1 MKLSR
6 LAFENVKKSYKDY
19 FIYFLTLMFSVCL
32 FYTFNSFS
40 SQKSIME
47 LSESQQTSLQ
57 VVGLFMNLL
66 SVFVVFVLAFLILY
80 ANNFLIRRR
89 KKEFGIYMM
98 LGMEKKDISKI
109 LVYETLLVGSLSLI
123 TGLILGIGCSQILG
137 IVTAKGFGITVD
149 YHIIF
154 SFGAMLATIL
164 SFSAIFLI
172 IMLLNTRV
180 ISKVKLIDLLHAKKK
195 VEKIRI
201 NNPIIAVILL
211 IISLICLGI
220 AYWLTSYSLET
231 FAVGL
236 AQIMLLGSIGTILFF
251 VSLSGFLLQFIK
263 LSKNIYYKKL
273 NIYVLRQINAKI
285 NTTSVSMGVVCLM
298 LLLSIGALSCGLSLN
313 ASVSKVFDQATIYP
327 FTYHQDEPIPEKDM
341 QNLLML
347 SDVDYYNS
355 VTVYKD
361 THTINDILPY
371 IDNKDAKDKMYRD
384 AKIEYV
390 SLSDYNEAMRSQ
402 GQETMKLKAN
412 EGFFI
417 SGYDEIVSYLNE
429 VGDKHI
435 DYKLFGKDLKITNK
449 KTDVTVLGT
458 NFSPDVMVTLVVPDQ
473 VLVGQSSQVR
483 YWNIEID
490 DEKLQPYI
498 EQIEK
503 NLYAYT
509 DEHKI
514 EHYQFSGISEKE
526 VEENV
531 MGLGMLFT
539 YIGLYLGIVF
549 MISSAAV
556 LALQQLSEAE
566 DSKVNYEIL
575 RKIGTPENMIDRS
588 ILLQIGIYFLL
599 PMGLAIIHSFIGV
612 PAVSGSFGYMFGIS
626 NMWKSNLLTGA
637 IIVAIYGVYFM
648 ITYQGYKATLTRK

>member
-1 MKLSR
+1 MKLSK

-40 SQKSIME
+40 AQKNIME
-47 LSESQQTSLQ
+47 LSESQETSLQ
-57 VVGLFMNLL
+57 IVGLFMNLL
-66 SVFVVFVLAFLILY
+66 SFFVVFVLAFLIMY

-98 LGMEKKDISKI
+98 LGMEKRDISKI
-109 LVYETLLVGSLSLI
+109 LVYETLLVGFLSLLS
-123 TGLILGIGCSQILG
+123 GLILGIGCSQILG
-137 IVTAKGFGITVD
+137 IVTAKGFGIQVD

-154 SFGAMLATIL
+154 SFGAMIATIL

-172 IMLLNTRV
+172 LMLLNTRV

-201 NNPIIAVILL
+201 NNPVIALILL
-211 IISLICLGI
+211 VISLICLGI
-220 AYWLTSYSLET
+220 AYWLTTYSLET
-231 FAVGL
+231 FAVSL

-251 VSLSGFLLQFIK
+251 VSLSGFLLQFIR
-263 LSKNIYYKKL
+263 LSKKIYYKKL

-313 ASVSKVFDQATIYP
+313 DSITKVYEQASVYP
-327 FTYHQDEPIPEKDM
+327 FTYHQDEPISESDM
-341 QNLLML
+341 KNLLML
-347 SDVDYYNS
+347 SDVDYYNT
-355 VTVYKD
+355 VTIYTDK
-361 THTINDILPY
+361 HTVNDILPY
-371 IDNKDAKDKMYRD
+371 IDDRDAKDQLYKD

-402 GQETMKLKAN
+402 GKPTITLQKD

-417 SGYDEIVSYLNE
+417 SGFEEILSYLNE
-429 VGDKHI
+429 AGDKNI
-435 DYKLFGKDLKITNK
+435 EYPLFGNDIHIKNK
-449 KTDVTVLGT
+449 KEETTVLGT
-458 NFSPDVMVTLVVPDQ
+458 NFSPDVMVSIVVQDQ
-473 VLVGQSSQVR
+473 VLSGQKSQNR
-483 YWNIEID
+483 YWNID
-490 DEKLQPYI
+490 VDESKLRTYVDTV
-498 EQIEK
+498 EQNFYDFTNQHQIK
-503 NLYAYT
+503 NY
-509 DEHKI
+509 H
-514 EHYQFSGISEKE
+514 FSGISRFE

-531 MGLGMLFT
+531 NGIGMLFT

-575 RKIGTPENMIDRS
+575 RKIGTPEKMINRS
-588 ILLQIGIYFLL
+588 ILLQIGLYFLL
-599 PMGLAIIHSFIGV
+599 PMGLAVIHSFVGV
-612 PAVSGSFGYMFGIS
+612 PVVSGAFGYMFGIG
-626 NMWKSNLLTGA
+626 NMWKSNLVTGI
-637 IIVAIYGVYFM
+637 IIVAIYGIYFLV
-648 ITYQGYKATLTRK
+648 TYQGYKTTLRRK